1 MSEPVAALGALL
13 REQTAEC
20 GSSVTRLGTLFVRVT
35 HHGNSW
41 ALELNDDEPVWQSIR
56 DEWAI
61 AVGVPGAPQLPEWRF
76 ESNGMVAR
84 CEWTGT
90 EDAAPAG
97 SKAFYLGGAK

>member
-13 REQTAEC
+13 REQAAEC

-35 HHGNSW
+35 RHGNEW
-41 ALELNDDEPVWQSIR
+41 ALELSDDTRIGGNVIQ
-56 DEWAI
+56 EWNA
-61 AVGVPGAPQLPEWRF
+61 AVGVPYGSKWVSAYGRKEW
-76 ESNGMVAR
+76 R

-90 EDAAPAG
+90 EDTAPAG